1 MDKQGYD
8 IYEGD
13 FLDDMIQNFE
23 EHRLSCEYLVKL
35 CQERTVMEVL
45 DAIRFVEGQRND

>member
-1 MDKQGYD
+1 MNKD
-8 IYEGD
+8 ISGLYEGD

-45 DAIRFVEGQRND
+45 EAIRFVEGQRQG